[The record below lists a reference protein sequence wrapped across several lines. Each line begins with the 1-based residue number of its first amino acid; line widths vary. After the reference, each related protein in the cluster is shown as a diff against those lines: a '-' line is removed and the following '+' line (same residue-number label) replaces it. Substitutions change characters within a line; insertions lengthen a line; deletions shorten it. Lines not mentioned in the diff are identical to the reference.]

1 MEDKNQ
7 TRIRGQSQSLKVGP
21 TLVMW
26 DPFSSLFPS
35 VSTQEARQRH
45 IPGRKVSKATVSMVL
60 FLIISQPLNAT
71 SPHGSTYLVG
81 VLRFGKL
88 MTTTASLLAPRRRW
102 AELLQWTDV
111 GI

>member
-26 DPFSSLFPS
+26 DLFSSLFPS

-45 IPGRKVSKATVSMVL
+45 IPGRKVSKATVFNGTVS
-60 FLIISQPLNAT
+60 
-71 SPHGSTYLVG
+71 YY
-81 VLRFGKL
+81 
-88 MTTTASLLAPRRRW
+88 
-102 AELLQWTDV
+102 
-111 GI
+111 